1 MILQELHGKLEERWP
16 GITNNP
22 RFPAYLKQ
30 LNAYLAEPGAEGE
43 LSLWPCLDSKP
54 PDLFYFYQ
62 DLWAAHEVLLTNPS
76 LLVDVGSTVL
86 MVGFLA
92 LFMQVVSIDIR
103 PLRARTA
110 NLQSLRAD
118 IRSLPFPDESL
129 EMLTSMC
136 VIEHVG
142 LGRYGADLDTQG
154 SRRAFREIGRVVKA
168 GGHMIFSLPLGNE
181 SSLQF
186 NAHRIFTKTQALNE
200 LPGFHLQRER
210 FLFPHP
216 GSEEMMVRL
225 KPTQYCVWCAHMV
238 KD

>member
-1 MILQELHGKLEERWP
+1 VRLENYLQKLEQRWP
-16 GITNNP
+16 GTVTNP
-22 RFPAYLKQ
+22 RFPLYWEQ
-30 LNAYLAEPGAEGE
+30 LETYLADPGAEKQV
-43 LSLWPCLDSKP
+43 SLWPCLDEKP

-62 DLWAAHEVLLTNPS
+62 DLWAAHEALLTNPS
-76 LLVDVGSTVL
+76 LLVDVGSTAL
-86 MVGFLA
+86 LVGFLA
-92 LFMQVVSIDIR
+92 LFMRVVSIDIR

-110 NLQSLRAD
+110 NLQSLQAD
-118 IRSLPFPDESL
+118 IRSLPFSDESL

-142 LGRYGADLDTQG
+142 LGRYGGALDPGG

-168 GGHMIFSLPLGNE
+168 GGHVIFSLPLGNE
-181 SSLQF
+181 SGLQF
-186 NAHRIFTKTQALNE
+186 NAHRVFTKTQVLNE
-200 LPGFHLQRER
+200 LPEFHLQREL

-216 GSEEMMVRL
+216 GSEEMMVGL